1 MFINPVQDGL
11 GEELL
16 RAVENIK
23 ENSAKEDF
31 INTVRFALFKYMW
44 VFYCRDF
51 RQIFEIYIYILEIF
65 LNIQMKILL
74 YLMWGNIN

>member
-1 MFINPVQDGL
+1 MLINPTQDGL

-31 INTVRFALFKYMW
+31 INTMRFALF
-44 VFYCRDF
+44 F
-51 RQIFEIYIYILEIF
+51 YIYSSAQF
-65 LNIQMKILL
+65 
-74 YLMWGNIN
+74 